1 MKFYLANTV
10 FLLASAIFILSTSVH
25 CQKGI
30 EKRDF
35 IPEDDSSYNRDDI
48 TPILINDD
56 EPGFDSSDDENTA
69 VKSDFENNSSESL
82 DFIDNNSN
90 EDSQEPQES
99 GSSGSGS
106 GETELKRETIA
117 DDDSDNEQ
125 APTIE
130 TESGSDESGSG
141 SLPDDAS
148 PKEEIEEAS
157 GSGSG
162 AALPSVESEK
172 LQTTAT
178 KNQPDTHYD
187 GSVYKRNKI
196 PEPPASA
203 TTTSNKNKRQYISRP
218 RFVIRD
224 GYVYMKAPPMTQKT
238 IVTTHIP
245 RPPMVMPYNTFMHRY
260 RNGMPVG
267 MAGMAGMGGMPFQG
281 MTSLEAYLELF
292 ICFGL

>member
-1 MKFYLANTV
+1 MKFNLVNTI
-10 FLLASAIFILSTSVH
+10 FLLACAVFILSTSVSS
-25 CQKGI
+25 QGI

-35 IPEDDSSYNRDDI
+35 IPEDDSTYNRDDI
-48 TPILINDD
+48 SPILINDD

-69 VKSDFENNSSESL
+69 VKSDFENNSESL
-82 DFIDNNSN
+82 EFIENNNNN

-117 DDDSDNEQ
+117 DDDSDDSEQ

-148 PKEEIEEAS
+148 PTKEEIEEVS

-162 AALPSVESEK
+162 GALPSIESEK
-172 LQTTAT
+172 LQTAAT

-196 PEPPASA
+196 PEPPAAAAS
-203 TTTSNKNKRQYISRP
+203 TTSNKNKRQYISRP

-260 RNGMPVG
+260 RNGMP
-267 MAGMAGMGGMPFQG
+267 AGMPFQG
-281 MTSLEAYLELF
+281 MVCWQTCSYVSD
-292 ICFGL
+292 

>member
-1 MKFYLANTV
+1 MKLVTSTL
-10 FLLASAIFILSTSVH
+10 FLLASTVFILLTRSACS
-25 CQKGI
+25 QNI

-35 IPEDDSSYNRDDI
+35 IPEDDSTYNRDDI
-48 TPILINDD
+48 SPILINDG

-69 VKSDFENNSSESL
+69 VKSDFENNGQPLE
-82 DFIDNNSN
+82 FIENNN
-90 EDSQEPQES
+90 NNNDGGEDPQEQQES
-99 GSSGSGS
+99 GVSGSGS

-117 DDDSDNEQ
+117 DDDGDDSEQ

-148 PKEEIEEAS
+148 PKEEIEEIS

-162 AALPSVESEK
+162 ALPSIESEK
-172 LQTTAT
+172 LQIT

-196 PEPPASA
+196 PEPPA
-203 TTTSNKNKRQYISRP
+203 TTTSNKTKRQYISRP

-260 RNGMPVG
+260 RNGMP
-267 MAGMAGMGGMPFQG
+267 AGMPFQG
-281 MTSLEAYLELF
+281 ME
-292 ICFGL
+292 